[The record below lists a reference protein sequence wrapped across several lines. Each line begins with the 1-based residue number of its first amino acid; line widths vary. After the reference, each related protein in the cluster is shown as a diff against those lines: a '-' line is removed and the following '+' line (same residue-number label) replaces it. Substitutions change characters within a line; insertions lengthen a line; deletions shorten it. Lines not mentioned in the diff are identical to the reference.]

1 MSVRTR
7 SATRGDQKRFKKRLN
22 MYLILAFVLISI
34 SCIPPPYVNLM
45 NRTLGIRGDF
55 SFNKIAVH
63 PITLVGKSEN
73 GIIED
78 ILEVNGSEI
87 AHNYL
92 GM

>member
-1 MSVRTR
+1 
-7 SATRGDQKRFKKRLN
+7 
-22 MYLILAFVLISI
+22 
-34 SCIPPPYVNLM
+34 M
-45 NRTLGIRGDF
+45 NRTLGIRGVF